1 LGTEIRRPV
10 FSLLALLLALVFPE
24 SGLAAPMLWGT
35 DEDTGNL
42 VRIEDYDTTR
52 NVTDY
57 GRLSIDDNGTT
68 HPFPDTDPG
77 SSAVYSDIES
87 FTLSEEGVAFMV
99 GNSAVSLNG
108 GSTFSGPQLYSL
120 RIFNPDGSEAVRIDD
135 GVGSGGYNAL
145 TPLGSVSGIDPG
157 SVINGIDFD
166 PLSGLLMGVVENGGR
181 DDLISIDPVT
191 AAATVLATSMD
202 GTDDIEDIQFDS
214 DGNLYMI
221 DDDGGPTATDDILHL
236 AILDRSGVL
245 PSLSSIS
252 VVNNTGDDHR
262 IEALGWDYQSD
273 RLLSFSDTSNSL
285 YQLNTETN
293 GFTDWGGVGFN
304 DLEGFDAVPT
314 VTGLPV
320 PEPSTGVMLGLGLL
334 ILSGRARFKLQLR
347 SQG

>member
-1 LGTEIRRPV
+1 
-10 FSLLALLLALVFPE
+10 
-24 SGLAAPMLWGT
+24 
-35 DEDTGNL
+35 
-42 VRIEDYDTTR
+42 
-52 NVTDY
+52 
-57 GRLSIDDNGTT
+57 
-68 HPFPDTDPG
+68 
-77 SSAVYSDIES
+77 
-87 FTLSEEGVAFMV
+87 MV

-334 ILSGRARFKLQLR
+334 ILAGRARFKSQLR